1 MSIQARLT
9 LAMAVV
15 LTLCLAVLGT
25 VLIGSTRATLVD
37 DIDGEVRSAACRA
50 WAMSEADKGES
61 SPGDGDEFGPG
72 TGQGGPRFPDGWD
85 RQPSRDG
92 AGTAVADDDGDGN
105 QADPSAGYVKRPVAR
120 FIYTALGV
128 QVAAQPS
135 GYLDD
140 PDPAPEIAA
149 ITGDRLARVIGR
161 IVTVRS
167 ADGTVAYR
175 VLVERGRNDAIYVTA
190 APLTQVEATIRR
202 LVRTLLLV
210 GVIGLVAAMAVNAW
224 LIRAGLRPVDQMVD
238 TAAAIAAGDLGRRVP
253 HANAHSELGRLG
265 QALNDM
271 LNQIERAVR
280 ARAASE
286 DRLRRFVADAAYEL
300 RTPLTSLRGYAELY
314 RQGALPDAA
323 AVGNAMGR
331 IEGEGARMAS
341 LVDDLLLLARLDE
354 PRALER
360 TPVDLSQLVED
371 AVDAFRV
378 IAPDRPI
385 AARVMPGVMIQGD
398 RPRLRQVI
406 DNLLTNA
413 RVHTPAGTAVHVSV
427 GREGAGA
434 TVRVRDEGEGIPAG
448 VRSRVFERFWR
459 ADPARTRSRGGT
471 GLGLAIVASLVEA
484 HGGRVEVESE
494 PGEGATF
501 ILHLPIAAA
510 PNPSRPPSGNP
521 GRDALPGSERT
532 VPANS

>member
-9 LAMAVV
+9 LAMALV

-25 VLIGSTRATLVD
+25 VLIRSTRATMVD
-37 DIDGEVRSAACRA
+37 DIDQEVRSAASRA
-50 WAMSEADKGES
+50 WAMSESDKGES
-61 SPGDGDEFGPG
+61 SPVGRGGPA
-72 TGQGGPRFPDGWD
+72 TGQGGPRESDGVDW
-85 RQPSRDG
+85 QPSRDR
-92 AGTAVADDDGDGN
+92 AGTVVADDTGDR
-105 QADPSAGYVKRPVAR
+105 ADPSVGYVKQPVAR

-140 PDPAPEIAA
+140 PDPAPEIPA
-149 ITGDRLARVIGR
+149 ITGDRLAQIVGR

-167 ADGTVAYR
+167 ADGTTAYR
-175 VLVERGRNDAIYVTA
+175 TLVERGQNGVVYVTA
-190 APLTQVEATIRR
+190 APLTQVEATIER
-202 LVRTLLLV
+202 LVKTLLLV
-210 GVIGLVAAMAVNAW
+210 GMIGLAVATLASAW

-238 TAAAIAAGDLGRRVP
+238 TAARIAAGDMGRRVP
-253 HANAHSELGRLG
+253 HANAHTELGRLG

-286 DRLRRFVADAAYEL
+286 DRLRRFVSDAAHEL

-314 RQGALPDAA
+314 RQGALPDEVAI
-323 AVGNAMGR
+323 GNAMGR
-331 IEGEGARMAS
+331 IEGEGARMAR

-354 PRALER
+354 QRALER
-360 TPVDLSQLVED
+360 TPVDLGQLVEE

-378 IAPDRPI
+378 VSPDRPVDVK
-385 AARVMPGVMIQGD
+385 VMPGVTLLGD

-413 RVHTPAGTAVHVSV
+413 RVHTPPGTRVHVSV
-427 GREGAGA
+427 TREGSGA
-434 TVRVRDEGEGIPAG
+434 TVRVRDEGEGMPAD

-471 GLGLAIVASLVEA
+471 GLGLAIVSSLVEA

-494 PGEGATF
+494 PGQGTTF

-510 PNPSRPPSGNP
+510 PNPSRPLPATAPRDSLSG
-521 GRDALPGSERT
+521 GER
-532 VPANS
+532 VPATGT